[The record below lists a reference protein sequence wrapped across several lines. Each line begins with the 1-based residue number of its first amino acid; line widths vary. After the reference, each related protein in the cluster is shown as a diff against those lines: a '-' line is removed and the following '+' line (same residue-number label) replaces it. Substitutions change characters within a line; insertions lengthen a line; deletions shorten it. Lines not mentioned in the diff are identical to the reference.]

1 MRFRERIGKVTG
13 SVGSVRIP
21 LKKRVGAADA
31 DLRRLSLGYRFDD
44 DRNDYF
50 YSALRVLEGVNAG
63 QDEAGGDPKSSG
75 PSKRPETDAKPFD
88 RRVSGYISP
97 PRKRRGTKL
106 SEEREGMFKKQD
118 WLFAFG
124 LLAPSII
131 LLVGIRIYPVIF
143 GVQLAFTNASIT
155 GINSGYDYVGFKN
168 FLKVF
173 KDGDFWGAFWFTIV
187 YVVCV
192 VFFSYAFGLF
202 CGVLLNGN
210 IKARSVWRALLLVPW
225 VIPGVVAVNAW
236 TFAFNPQLGF
246 INNILYRKLHLVPEA
261 IQFFGTKP
269 AARATVI
276 LTSVWK
282 SYPFMM
288 VMMLAGLQGIPDD
301 LYEAARID
309 GAGTW
314 AQFRNVTMPM
324 LSSVTMVSTTLMCIW
339 NMNSFEGIWLLTRG
353 GPNGATYV
361 MAVFTYFAAFYEMKL
376 GYASAMS
383 TVSMLIMM
391 VFSIFYI
398 KRFQTI

>member
-1 MRFRERIGKVTG
+1 
-13 SVGSVRIP
+13 
-21 LKKRVGAADA
+21 
-31 DLRRLSLGYRFDD
+31 
-44 DRNDYF
+44 
-50 YSALRVLEGVNAG
+50 
-63 QDEAGGDPKSSG
+63 
-75 PSKRPETDAKPFD
+75 
-88 RRVSGYISP
+88 
-97 PRKRRGTKL
+97 
-106 SEEREGMFKKQD
+106 MFKKQD

-131 LLVGIRIYPVIF
+131 LLVGIRIYPVF
-143 GVQLAFTNASIT
+143 YGVQLAFTDASIT
-155 GINSGYDYVGFKN
+155 GINAGYDYVGFDN

-187 YVVCV
+187 YVLCV

-210 IKARSVWRALLLVPW
+210 IKARSAWRALLLVPW

-246 INNILYRKLHLVPEA
+246 INNILYRQLHLVPEA
-261 IQFFGTKP
+261 IQFFGTKT

-314 AQFRNVTMPM
+314 AQFRHVTMPM
-324 LSSVTMVSTTLMCIW
+324 LSSVTMVSTTLMIIW

-383 TVSMLIMM
+383 TVSMMIMM
-391 VFSIFYI
+391 VFSVFYI